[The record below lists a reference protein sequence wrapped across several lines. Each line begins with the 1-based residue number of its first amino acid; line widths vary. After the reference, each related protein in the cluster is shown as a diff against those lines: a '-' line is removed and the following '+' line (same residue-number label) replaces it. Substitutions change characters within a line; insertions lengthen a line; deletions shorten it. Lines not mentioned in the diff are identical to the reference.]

1 SALERPGRSP
11 MKLIRL
17 VGLVLKILADLRTI
31 AAPLANR
38 CTTCY
43 EKQNEKQGDFWKC
56 PFWKCRAACAPN
68 KKSRTEREHGLAQ
81 I

>member
-1 SALERPGRSP
+1 

-17 VGLVLKILADLRTI
+17 VGFVLKILTDLRTV
-31 AAPLANR
+31 ATPLTNR

-43 EKQNEKQGDFWKC
+43 EKQDEKQGDFGKC
-56 PFWKCRAACAPN
+56 PFWKFRAACAPN
-68 KKSRTEREHGLAQ
+68 KKSRIEREHGLAQ

>member
-1 SALERPGRSP
+1 

-31 AAPLANR
+31 AAPLTNR

-43 EKQNEKQGDFWKC
+43 EKQDEKQGDFWKC
-56 PFWKCRAACAPN
+56 PSACAPN
-68 KKSRTEREHGLAQ
+68 KKSRTEMVHGLAQ